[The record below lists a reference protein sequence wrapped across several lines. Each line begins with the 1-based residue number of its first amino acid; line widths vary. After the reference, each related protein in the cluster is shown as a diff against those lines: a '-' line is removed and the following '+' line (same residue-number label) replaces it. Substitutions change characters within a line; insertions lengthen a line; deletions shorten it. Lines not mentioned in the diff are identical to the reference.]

1 MSVLTLRALNRAA
14 LARQLLLQRETVKPL
29 DAIARLAGMQAQVP
43 KPPFLGLWSR
53 LAKFERDDLRKL
65 IQRNDVVRATMM
77 RGTLH
82 LMTRKDFLAW
92 RNVIQ
97 PVLDDE
103 IRRGVVKNAGPID
116 VERLSAEARKFFDK
130 EPRPFEALREHLGAL
145 RPEANARL
153 MAYSVRMHLPL
164 VMVPDDSRWS
174 WPADSAFAVAESFL
188 GAPFAASSSPR
199 DMVLRYLTAFGPAT
213 PADFQSWS
221 GLGGARAI
229 FEELRPK
236 LVTFRDDRK
245 RELFDVPGGLLPD
258 ENTEAPPRFLPD
270 YDSARLG
277 WADRKRIIADEH
289 LPLVATKNLRVLA
302 TFLLDGFIAGTWSIT
317 RKKNAATLNVAP
329 FAKLARKDR
338 DALAAEGERLLR
350 FAEEDAEKYELKFS

>member
-1 MSVLTLRALNRAA
+1 MTVLTLRALNRAA
-14 LARQLLLQRETVKPL
+14 LARQLLLQREKVKPL
-29 DAIARLAGMQAQVP
+29 DAIARIAGMQAQVP

-65 IQRNDVVRATMM
+65 IARGDVVRATMM

-82 LMTRKDFLAW
+82 LMTCKDFLAW
-92 RNVIQ
+92 RNPLQ
-97 PVLDDE
+97 PVLDD
-103 IRRGVVKNAGPID
+103 IPRDMKDAVSID
-116 VERLSAEARKFFDK
+116 VGLLSKEARKFFDK
-130 EPRPFEALREHLGAL
+130 EPRPFEALREHLAAL
-145 RPEANARL
+145 HPDANARL

-174 WPADSAFAVAESFL
+174 WPSDSAFAVAETFL
-188 GAPFAASSSPR
+188 GKSLGASSSPR
-199 DMVLRYLTAFGPAT
+199 EMLQRYLAAFGPAT

-236 LVTFRDDRK
+236 LVTFRDERK
-245 RELFDVPGGLLPD
+245 RELFDVPNAPLPD
-258 ENTEAPPRFLPD
+258 ESTPASVRFLPD
-270 YDSARLG
+270 YDSVRLG

-302 TFLLDGFIAGTWSIT
+302 TFLLDGFIAGTWNIT
-317 RKKNAATLNVAP
+317 RRKSTATLAIAP

-338 DALAAEGERLLR
+338 DALANEGEQLLR
-350 FAEEDAEKYELKFS
+350 FAEEDAGKFDVQFS